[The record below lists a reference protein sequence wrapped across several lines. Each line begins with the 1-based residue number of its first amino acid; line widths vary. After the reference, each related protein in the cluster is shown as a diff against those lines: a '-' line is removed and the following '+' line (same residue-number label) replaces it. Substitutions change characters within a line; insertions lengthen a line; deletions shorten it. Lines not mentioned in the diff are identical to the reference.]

1 MVMDTTLNDLL
12 VRVKS
17 IEEEIDEDDDMAAS
31 QEKSTFRAS

>member
-1 MVMDTTLNDLL
+1 MIMDTTLNDLL

-31 QEKSTFRAS
+31 QEKSTYRAS

>member
-17 IEEEIDEDDDMAAS
+17 IEEEIEEDDDMAAS
-31 QEKSTFRAS
+31 QEKSTYRAS

>member
-31 QEKSTFRAS
+31 QEKSTYRAS